1 MFNNTHSEP
10 AVGDSKPGTAPV
22 GFGQNGWNQ
31 AGSLFGSSKEVNL
44 LIVAYTFYS
53 YNH

>member
-1 MFNNTHSEP
+1 MFYNTHSEP

-31 AGSLFGSSKEVNL
+31 AGSLFGSSKEVD
-44 LIVAYTFYS
+44 VFYS
-53 YNH
+53 YNN